1 MDWAMSFNSFGIR
14 IVLKRLSNRDQSP
27 SVNIEFTA
35 ISRFACVVLSVFG
48 ICDNISKSTA
58 ID

>member
-1 MDWAMSFNSFGIR
+1 MSFNSFGIR